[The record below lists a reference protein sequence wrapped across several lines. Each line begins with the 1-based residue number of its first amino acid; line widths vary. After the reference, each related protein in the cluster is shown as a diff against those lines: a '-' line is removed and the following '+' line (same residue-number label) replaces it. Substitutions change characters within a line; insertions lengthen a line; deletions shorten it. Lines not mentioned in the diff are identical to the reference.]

1 MFKKEFSDEELAR
14 DWTLSS
20 QDKLIVSKYR
30 RNSRLLFAIQL
41 WAVRLCGRF
50 LKDISHVSPR
60 ILNYLNKQLDLPPS
74 LAIEVPEREA
84 TLSRQ
89 RKDILN
95 HLGFKKYGKDAEERL
110 SNWLRE
116 QASSGCLPDELHG
129 EAGRFLLNSKI
140 ILPGNTT
147 LKRL

>member
-1 MFKKEFSDEELAR
+1 MFKKEFSDEEMAR

-41 WAVRLCGRF
+41 CAVRLYGRF
-50 LKDISHVSPR
+50 LKDISHLSPR

-74 LAIEVPEREA
+74 LAIEVPDREA

-95 HLGFKKYGKDAEERL
+95 HLGFKKYGKEAEERL
-110 SNWLRE
+110 S
-116 QASSGCLPDELHG
+116 
-129 EAGRFLLNSKI
+129 
-140 ILPGNTT
+140 T
-147 LKRL
+147 